1 MDTNNDLLRIYNT
14 LNSIK
19 PSYFQTKFPFNVV
32 NPNKIKLITG
42 KIKIIVKD
50 EIAREKAARGGLD
63 DRSTSDPVDDSSDGL
78 DTDKHT
84 QSPIIMY
91 G

>member
-32 NPNKIKLITG
+32 NPNKIKLVTN
-42 KIKIIVKD
+42 KIKIMVKD
-50 EIAREKAARGGLD
+50 EIAREKAARGGFD
-63 DRSTSDPVDDSSDGL
+63 EIDSIDDSDTNHN
-78 DTDKHT
+78 TDKHT
-84 QSPIIMY
+84 LPPIIMY